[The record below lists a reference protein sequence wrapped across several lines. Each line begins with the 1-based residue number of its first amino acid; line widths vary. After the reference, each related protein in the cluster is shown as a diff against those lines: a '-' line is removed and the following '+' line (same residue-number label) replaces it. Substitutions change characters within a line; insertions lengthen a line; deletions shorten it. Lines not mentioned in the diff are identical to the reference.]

1 MNALPNFKTL
11 TSSSKEDKALKW
23 FPKTSLSLKKDWSFL
38 GVEAD
43 DAVVK
48 QNAIDADRSVL
59 FEQKTLPPNE
69 RYSTEN
75 NYSSSDPSPIGSSSR
90 SSFMTRDLS
99 IVMKYSLNNRLQ
111 QLNNI

>member
-1 MNALPNFKTL
+1 MNALPTFKTL
-11 TSSSKEDKALKW
+11 ASSSKEDKALKW

-43 DAVVK
+43 DAIVK
-48 QNAIDADRSVL
+48 QKTFDADGPAL

-75 NYSSSDPSPIGSSSR
+75 NYSLSDPSPIGSSSR
-90 SSFMTRDLS
+90 SLFMTRNS
-99 IVMKYSLNNRLQ
+99 KVT
-111 QLNNI
+111 